1 MVKPVYIFS
10 GFLDAGKTTAIKESL
25 WDQSF
30 NAGEKSLILVFEQGD
45 EEYDSDFLHDTN
57 SEVVYYHKLDEL
69 TKEEMKKVDSMY
81 KPERIIIELNGM
93 EDETRLFKPGALI
106 KEWEIAQALT
116 FFDGSTLRLYMN
128 NMKQFVFNHVINTEE
143 VYINRCKE
151 DDVMFFR
158 NNLKAINPRAA
169 ISFLDEKNKFIQN
182 ISSKLFDTSKDLI
195 IDDTDYGLW
204 YIDAV
209 DDPYKYDGCK
219 ITLKMQYIETLDEY
233 ENVCVM
239 GRKAM
244 VCCSNDIQN
253 AAITVAGVDPKVV
266 SDGQFYQVTGKLKC
280 METPEFT
287 TCVLYADDYQPAAPP
302 LDLLVNFN
310 Y

>member
-1 MVKPVYIFS
+1 MVKPVYVFR

-25 WDQSF
+25 WDQNF
-30 NAGEKSLILVFEQGD
+30 NAGEKTLILVFEQGD
-45 EEYDSDFLHDTN
+45 EEYDSDFLEDTN
-57 SEVVYYHKLDEL
+57 SEVVYYQKLEEL

-81 KPERIIIELNGM
+81 KPERIIMELNGM
-93 EDETRLFKPGALI
+93 DDETGLFKPGALI
-106 KEWEIAQALT
+106 KNWELAQVLT

-128 NMKQFVFNHVINTEE
+128 NMKQFVFNHVVNTEE
-143 VYINRCKE
+143 VYINRCSE
-151 DDVMFFR
+151 DDVLFYR
-158 NNLKAINPRAA
+158 NNIKAINPRCM
-169 ISFLDEKNKFIQN
+169 ISFLDDKNRFIQN
-182 ISSKLFDTSKDLI
+182 ISQKLFDTTQDLV

-209 DDPYKYDGCK
+209 DDPYKYDGCN
-219 ITLKMQYIETLDEY
+219 ITLKMQYVEALDEY
-233 ENVCVM
+233 EKVCVM

-280 METPEFT
+280 LETPEFT

>member
-1 MVKPVYIFS
+1 MAKPVYVFS

-25 WDQSF
+25 WDQNF
-30 NAGEKSLILVFEQGD
+30 NAGEKTLILVFEQGD
-45 EEYDSDFLHDTN
+45 EEYDSDFLEDTN
-57 SEVVYYHKLDEL
+57 SEVVYYHNIGDL
-69 TKEEMKKVDSMY
+69 TKAEMKKVDSMY
-81 KPERIIIELNGM
+81 KPERVIIELNGM
-93 EDETRLFKPGALI
+93 EDETGLFKPGALY
-106 KEWEIAQALT
+106 KEWEIAQSLT

-128 NMKQFVFNHVINTEE
+128 NMKQFVFNHVINSEE

-151 DDVMFFR
+151 EDVLFFR
-158 NNLKAINPRAA
+158 NNLKAINPRAS
-169 ISFLDEKNKFIQN
+169 IFFLDENNRYIQN
-182 ISSKLFDTSKDLI
+182 ISQQLFDTTKDLI

-209 DDPYKYDGCK
+209 DDPYKYDGCT
-219 ITLKMQYIETLDEY
+219 ITLKMQYVETLDEY

-253 AAITVAGVDPKVV
+253 AAITVVNVDPKVV

-280 METPEFT
+280 LETPEFT
-287 TCVLYADDYQPAAPP
+287 TCVLYADDYQAAVPP